1 MVMTVTVM
9 MMLIAMTMIADNDDD
24 DDDDD
29 GVEQDLLWLQKTEQ
43 THNIECKIAKLC
55 ERDNSKSF
63 ILLISFCQI
72 SSIFI
77 ML

>member
-1 MVMTVTVM
+1 MVTTVTVM
-9 MMLIAMTMIADNDDD
+9 MMLIAMTMIADNDD